1 MRDIFRQTPN
11 FDFLGKK
18 KIFFTFSL
26 ILMGL
31 SLYVWFSKGAAKY
44 GIDFLGG
51 HELVIELGQSTS
63 AEGVRTALE
72 SHGIEGASVK
82 NYHSDKVRF
91 SVRLQGVASEPDSSS
106 GAVGGGENALGEDDA
121 TKKSESSRVQTSIK
135 EALKAAGYAN
145 VTIVS
150 AEFIGPTVGAELRT
164 KALLA
169 TILGNLGILV
179 YLAFRF
185 ELAFGVGAVVAL
197 VHDVVFSIGVYLL
210 LGYTINMETLAAA
223 LTIVGY
229 SVNDTIV
236 IFDRVREEIFEERP
250 GTLSQI
256 INRSINAMLSRT
268 MVTHM
273 LTTLSIIALL
283 LFGSGA
289 IEDMSVF
296 LLAGMVS
303 GSYSTMYIAA
313 PVMIWW
319 HKLRGGTE
327 NVT

>member
-11 FDFLGKK
+11 LDFLGKQ
-18 KIFFTFSL
+18 KIFFAFSL
-26 ILMGL
+26 ILMAT
-31 SLYVWFSKGAAKY
+31 SAYIWFAKGNAKY

-51 HELVIELGQSTS
+51 HELVLEFSEPTNVDS
-63 AEGVRTALE
+63 VRSMLNKQ
-72 SHGIEGASVK
+72 GILGASVK
-82 NYHSDKVRF
+82 SYHSEKDRVSIRF
-91 SVRLQGVASEPDSSS
+91 QGVAPELAATP
-106 GAVGGGENALGEDDA
+106 GASAPELAVDKSVRQE
-121 TKKSESSRVQTSIK
+121 SESSLAQAAIK
-135 EALKAAGYAN
+135 EALIAGGSSKF
-145 VTIVS
+145 TIVS

-169 TILGNLGILV
+169 TFLGLLGILL

-197 VHDVVFSIGVYLL
+197 AHDLMFSIGVYLL

-250 GTLSQI
+250 GTLSEI
-256 INRSINAMLSRT
+256 INRAINAMLSRT
-268 MVTHM
+268 IVTHM
-273 LTTLSIIALL
+273 LTTMSIIALL
-283 LFGSGA
+283 IFGSGA